1 MAKKKVTLKDIAKA
15 ANVSGTTISRYLNG
29 KFDYMSK
36 DTRQTI
42 ERVIKELDYRPSNIA
57 RSLKSQKSMLLGAV
71 IADIENP
78 FSNTIIKGLSDRAN
92 ELNYSLMVA
101 VSDGSKEQEQKHI
114 QRFLDNRVDGLVIN
128 TVGENEDYLVSLKN
142 EHVPIV
148 LLDKSISE
156 KSYDC
161 ITSNNYDLSKELT
174 QHLVEEGFASIG
186 YFTPTIKSNTVQQSR
201 SQALEDVLKDH
212 SEIEMKQYVMAKGQT
227 DLLIEAI
234 ESFFK
239 LPEPRVLIAAN
250 GLILLNVLKEIEKMG
265 KRIAV
270 DYGICGF
277 DDILAASIIS
287 PGITTVAQNSYGLG
301 KESASLLVQKIN
313 EDKEEYSIIYKEL
326 PGELKIRKSTRIAEW
341 NRKDEIN
348 E

>member
-1 MAKKKVTLKDIAKA
+1 MAKKKITLKDIAKA

-29 KFDYMSK
+29 KFDYMSA

-92 ELNYSLMVA
+92 ELDYSLMVA

-114 QRFLDNRVDGLVIN
+114 QRFLDNQVDGLIIN
-128 TVGENEDYLVSLKN
+128 TVGENEDYLVSLKQ
-142 EHVPIV
+142 ERVPIV
-148 LLDKSISE
+148 LLDKSISD

-186 YFTPTIKSNTVQQSR
+186 YFTPTIESNTVQQNR
-201 SQALEDVLKDH
+201 FQALEDVLKNQP
-212 SEIEMKQYVMAKGQT
+212 EIEMKQYITVKGQA
-227 DLLIEAI
+227 DSLREAV
-234 ESFFK
+234 EGFFD

-250 GLILLNVLKEIEKMG
+250 GLILLNVLKEIQKVG
-265 KRIAV
+265 KRITV

-277 DDILAASIIS
+277 DDVLSASIIS
-287 PGITTVAQNSYGLG
+287 PGITTVAQNSYCLG

-313 EDKEEYSIIYKEL
+313 EDKEEYSVIYKEL
-326 PGELKIRKSTRIAEW
+326 PGELKIRKSTRIEEW
-341 NRKDEIN
+341 ERKGTNN

>member
-1 MAKKKVTLKDIAKA
+1 MSRLAKKNVTLKDIAKA

-29 KFDYMSK
+29 KFDYMST

-42 ERVIKELDYRPSNIA
+42 EKVIKELDYRPSNIA

-92 ELNYSLMVA
+92 DLNYSLMVA

-128 TVGENEDYLVSLKN
+128 TVGENEDYLMSLKK

-148 LLDKSISE
+148 LLDKSISD

-174 QHLVEEGFASIG
+174 QHLVEEGFNSIG
-186 YFTPTIKSNTVQQSR
+186 YFTPTLTSNTVQQNR
-201 SQALEDVLKDH
+201 FQALEDVLKHH
-212 SEIEMKQYVMAKGQT
+212 SDIEMKQYITVNGQT
-227 DLLIEAI
+227 DSLSETA
-234 ESFFK
+234 EDFFK

-250 GLILLNVLKEIEKMG
+250 GLILLNVLKKIEKSG

-277 DDILAASIIS
+277 DDIQSASIIS

-301 KESASLLVQKIN
+301 KESTSLLVQKIN
-313 EDKEEYSIIYKEL
+313 EKKEDYSVTYKEL
-326 PGELKIRKSTRIAEW
+326 PGELRIRKSTRIEEW
-341 NRKDEIN
+341 ERYKQ
-348 E
+348 

>member
-29 KFDYMSK
+29 KFDYMSA

-42 ERVIKELDYRPSNIA
+42 ERVIKELEYRPSNIA

-101 VSDGSKEQEQKHI
+101 VSDGSKEQEQNHI
-114 QRFLDNRVDGLVIN
+114 QRFLDNQVDGLVIN

-142 EHVPIV
+142 ENVPIV
-148 LLDKSISE
+148 LLDKSISD

-161 ITSNNYDLSKELT
+161 ITSNNYNLSKELT
-174 QHLVEEGFASIG
+174 HHLVEEGFASFG
-186 YFTPTIKSNTVQQSR
+186 YFTPTLESNTVQQNR
-201 SQALEDVLKDH
+201 FQALEDVLKNH
-212 SEIEMKQYVMAKGQT
+212 SEIEMKQYVAVKGQT
-227 DLLIEAI
+227 DLSEAL
-234 ESFFK
+234 EDFFK

-250 GLILLNVLKEIEKMG
+250 GLILLNVVKEIEKTG
-265 KRIAV
+265 KKIAV

-277 DDILAASIIS
+277 DDILSASIIG

-301 KESASLLVQKIN
+301 KESASLLIQKIN
-313 EDKEEYSIIYKEL
+313 ESKEDYSVIYKEL
-326 PGELKIRKSTRIAEW
+326 PGELKIRKSTRIEDW
-341 NRKDEIN
+341 ERKDEIN